1 MRECY
6 MLRFINIINFAV
18 IHRLKVEL
26 HPGLCLLTGETGA
39 GKSIIVDAL
48 GLLLGRRGGAE
59 LIRTDAE
66 MALVE
71 GVFETGGEVRRR
83 LHELLDGVGVSV
95 GRAEELIIRKELHFS
110 GRGRIFVNDQ
120 RVTAATLKLL
130 QPLLLE
136 IQGQGEQYALASA
149 HNQLELLDMYAE
161 CQGLRRDTARA
172 FGVWRE
178 ASGALRELRE
188 RVSERER
195 MGDFLRYQLAEIE
208 KLSPQPGED
217 ELLSAERNLLTHAE
231 KALELCSSSHFDLY
245 ESDESVLARLAS
257 VRKRILELASI
268 DGRVEGWAEVVEN
281 ASVILS
287 EVADNLRGFGG
298 GVDFSPRRL
307 EEIEERLNQLD
318 MLKRKYRRDLKGV
331 LDLRRELNEQLG
343 ALAGEAEREGE
354 LVGEVEQARNEYL
367 ALARSLSRKRHA
379 AARKLEQSVEQELG
393 QLAMERARFNVSVE
407 TPSEGT
413 AAGDAAGRA
422 ADSTGEEDVR
432 EAFGFSKDGIDR
444 VEFFLSAN
452 VGESPRPLG
461 RVASGGELSRL
472 MLALRTVCASRSG
485 SDNTVSSG
493 VTLIFDEIDAGIGG
507 KASDAVGQRLKA
519 LANTQQVLCVT
530 HQAQIARYA
539 DHHYVVS
546 KEVDGGRTLTTVR
559 ELRREERVGEL
570 ARMISGTNDAAAV
583 RETARWMLEEAPEV
597 PAGRLAKGRR
607 KRV

>member
-1 MRECY
+1 
-6 MLRFINIINFAV
+6 MLKFINIINLAV

-48 GLLLGRRGGAE
+48 GLLFGRRGGAE

-71 GVFETGGEVRRR
+71 GVFETGGEARRRR
-83 LHELLDGVGVSV
+83 LGELLDGVGVSV
-95 GRAEELIIRKELHFS
+95 GETEELIIRKELPFS

-149 HNQLELLDMYAE
+149 HNQLELLDVYAE
-161 CQGLRRDTARA
+161 CQELRRATARA
-172 FGVWRE
+172 YGVWRD
-178 ASGALRELRE
+178 ASQALRELRE

-208 KLSPQPGED
+208 KLGPQPGED

-268 DGRVEGWAEVVEN
+268 DGRVEGWAEMVES
-281 ASVILS
+281 ASVALS

-318 MLKRKYRRDLKGV
+318 MLKRKYRRDLNG
-331 LDLRRELNEQLG
+331 LIDLRRELKEQLG

-354 LVGEVEQARNEYL
+354 LVVQVGEARNEYL
-367 ALARSLSRKRHA
+367 ALARGLSLKRHA
-379 AARKLEQSVEQELG
+379 AARSLERSVENELRH
-393 QLAMERARFNVSVE
+393 LAMERARFNVSVE
-407 TPSEGT
+407 TPTEVTAAVDAGAGGADSEGD
-413 AAGDAAGRA
+413 G
-422 ADSTGEEDVR
+422 R

-461 RVASGGELSRL
+461 KVASGGELSRL
-472 MLALRTVCASRSG
+472 MLALRTVCAGRPE
-485 SDNTVSSG
+485 SDNAPAAG

-507 KASDAVGQRLKA
+507 KASDAVGQRLKG
-519 LANTQQVLCVT
+519 LAHTQQVLCVT

-546 KEVDGGRTLTTVR
+546 KEVDGGRTRTTVR

-570 ARMISGTNDAAAV
+570 ARMISGSNEAEAV
-583 RETARWMLEEAPEV
+583 RETARWMLEGSPGM
-597 PAGRLAKGRR
+597 PAERLARGRR
-607 KRV
+607 KRG

>member
-1 MRECY
+1 
-6 MLRFINIINFAV
+6 MLKFINIINLAV

-59 LIRTDAE
+59 LVRTDAE
-66 MALVE
+66 MAVVE
-71 GVFETGGEVRRR
+71 GVFDPRGEVRRQ
-83 LHELLDGVGVSV
+83 LGELLDGVGVRL
-95 GRAEELIIRKELHFS
+95 GGADELIIRKELHFS

-149 HNQLELLDMYAE
+149 HNQLELLDMYAG
-161 CQGLRRDTARA
+161 CQELRQTTARA
-172 FGVWRE
+172 YAAWRE

-188 RVSERER
+188 RVSERDR

-208 KLSPQPGED
+208 KLDPRPGED
-217 ELLSAERNLLTHAE
+217 ELLTSERNLLTHAE
-231 KALELCSSSHFDLY
+231 RALGLSSSSHFDLY

-257 VRKRILELASI
+257 IRKRILELSAI
-268 DGRVEGWAEVVEN
+268 DARVEGWAEMVES

-298 GVDFSPRRL
+298 GVDFSPERL
-307 EEIEERLNQLD
+307 GEIEERLNQLEA
-318 MLKRKYRRDLKGV
+318 LKRKYRRDLGG
-331 LDLRRELNEQLG
+331 LIELRGELEGQLG
-343 ALAGEAEREGE
+343 ALAGEGEREAE
-354 LVGEVEQARNEYL
+354 LVGEVGRARGEYL
-367 ALARSLSRKRHA
+367 TLARALSRKRHA
-379 AARKLEQSVEQELG
+379 AARSLERSVEQELRH
-393 QLAMERARFNVSVE
+393 LAMERARFNVSVE
-407 TPSEGT
+407 TPSAEADGFVETAPEGAET
-413 AAGDAAGRA
+413 RA
-422 ADSTGEEDVR
+422 ESG
-432 EAFGFSKDGIDR
+432 FFSKDGIDR

-461 RVASGGELSRL
+461 KVASGGELSRL
-472 MLALRTVCASRSG
+472 MLALRTICGSRAG
-485 SDNTVSSG
+485 SDNAGGSG
-493 VTLIFDEIDAGIGG
+493 ATLIFDEIDAGIGG
-507 KASDAVGQRLKA
+507 KAADAVGQRLKGLSSA
-519 LANTQQVLCVT
+519 QQVLCVT

-546 KEVDGGRTLTTVR
+546 KEVDGGRTLTSVR
-559 ELRREERVGEL
+559 ELGREERVGEL
-570 ARMISGTNDAAAV
+570 ARMISGSNDAEAV
-583 RETARWMLEEAPEV
+583 RGTARWMLEEV
-597 PAGRLAKGRR
+597 PAAASERLVRGRR